1 MIYQKTEDRRQK
13 SEVSSQKSVAG
24 FTMVELMV
32 TMVVFVLAI
41 SAASQIFTK
50 LLTQF
55 KQQSKIAETNIEGI
69 VGLDLLRQDI
79 KHAGLGLPWNVT
91 GVAGW
96 GVRPRLY

>member
-1 MIYQKTEDRRQK
+1 MIYQQTEVSRQK
-13 SEVSSQKSVAG
+13 SVDRSQKPEAG

-55 KQQSKIAETNIEGI
+55 KQQSKVAETNIEGI
-69 VGLDLLRQDI
+69 VGLDLTHATCRALLCIVGPSTDAERQSRT
-79 KHAGLGLPWNVT
+79 P
-91 GVAGW
+91 
-96 GVRPRLY
+96 